1 MNACI
6 DNIKIELF
14 FAGRLFEVDADEL
27 NLDGESS
34 DRELRAALAEHLR
47 IKPSR
52 LLGHAINRHDNGDI
66 TIRPAV
72 FG

>member
-14 FAGRLFEVDADEL
+14 FAGRLFEVDAGEL
-27 NLDGESS
+27 NIDCESS
-34 DRELRAALAEHLR
+34 DRELRDALAEHLR
-47 IKPSR
+47 LDPSR
-52 LLGHAINRHDNGDI
+52 LVGHAINRHENGDI
-66 TIRPAV
+66 TVRPAV

>member
-14 FAGRLFEVDADEL
+14 FAGRLFEVDAEEL
-27 NLDGESS
+27 NLDCGSS
-34 DRELRAALAEHLR
+34 DRELRDALAAHLR

-52 LLGHAINRHDNGDI
+52 LHGHAINRHPQGDI
-66 TIRPAV
+66 TVRPAL

>member
-1 MNACI
+1 MNSCI

-14 FAGRLFEVDADEL
+14 FAGRLFAVDAEEL
-27 NLDGESS
+27 NLDCESS
-34 DRELRAALAEHLR
+34 DRELRDALAEHLR

-52 LLGHAINRHDNGDI
+52 LHGHAINRHQNGDI
-66 TIRPAV
+66 TVRPVV